1 MHPTYS
7 DATTYTGGEKVSYQG
22 LLYQAKWWTRGNA
35 PDTTD
40 AFELISD
47 VVLEYTDNRVYEG
60 GDQVRYQGKLYEAKW
75 WTRGTA
81 PSNNDPWALIGDAD
95 C

>member
-1 MHPTYS
+1 V
-7 DATTYTGGEKVSYQG
+7 AYQG
-22 LLYQAKWWTRGNA
+22 LVYEAKWWTRGKT

-40 AFELISD
+40 AFELISE
-47 VVLEYTDNRVYEG
+47 VTLGYSDNTIYQG
-60 GDQVRYQGKLYEAKW
+60 GDQARYQGKLFEAKW

-81 PSNNDPWALIGDAD
+81 PSSAAPNNNGPWTLIGDAD